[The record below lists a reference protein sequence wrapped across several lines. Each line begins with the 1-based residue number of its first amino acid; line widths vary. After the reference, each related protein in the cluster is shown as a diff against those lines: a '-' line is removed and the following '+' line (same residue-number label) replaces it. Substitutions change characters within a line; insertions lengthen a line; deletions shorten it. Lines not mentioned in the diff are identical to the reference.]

1 MARPDLTG
9 TWMLGQSFNKRDLTS
24 SIERQ
29 GFWGGEWHNKNAVS
43 SKATCMCGVITTSV
57 TDTETLGQQ
66 PVWKR
71 QGIWFTA
78 YWVWKV
84 GKPYREKHLLGNLRY
99 WKAEEKKSCL

>member
-24 SIERQ
+24 STERQ

-71 QGIWFTA
+71 QGIWFAA